1 MNGRS
6 GVPGERTVMMDV
18 SILGRE
24 FKVACRESE
33 RAELNEAVALLDRR
47 MREIRDAGKVSG
59 TDRIAVMAALNLAHE
74 LLRER
79 RIAKSDALV
88 GGAPIDGEATR
99 RRIQSMQSAIDQ
111 AMAGQD
117 KLFCRRTR
125 SRPMHHPAAVVAS
138 TALRSIPCGVRVGLT
153 LFEPMLA

>member
-1 MNGRS
+1 MS
-6 GVPGERTVMMDV
+6 GAAQSLTDRMVTLDV
-18 SILGRE
+18 AILGRE
-24 FKVACRESE
+24 FKVSCRESE
-33 RAELNEAVALLDRR
+33 RAELGEAVALLDRR

-79 RIAKSDALV
+79 RAAPSGSTV
-88 GGAPIDGEATR
+88 GEAPIDADSTR

-117 KLFCRRTR
+117 NLF
-125 SRPMHHPAAVVAS
+125 
-138 TALRSIPCGVRVGLT
+138 
-153 LFEPMLA
+153 

>member
-6 GVPGERTVMMDV
+6 GTASERTVMLDV
-18 SILGRE
+18 AILGRE
-24 FKVACRESE
+24 FKVACKESE
-33 RAELNEAVALLDRR
+33 RAELTEAVALLDRR
-47 MREIRDAGKVSG
+47 MREIRDGGKVNG

-79 RIAKSDALV
+79 RGAKAQAVV
-88 GGAPIDGEATR
+88 GEAPIDAESTR

-117 KLFCRRTR
+117 NLF
-125 SRPMHHPAAVVAS
+125 
-138 TALRSIPCGVRVGLT
+138 
-153 LFEPMLA
+153 

>member
-1 MNGRS
+1 MSARAVADERTMNGRTGTAS
-6 GVPGERTVMMDV
+6 ERTLMIDV

-24 FKVACRESE
+24 FKVACKDSE

-47 MREIRDAGKVSG
+47 MREIRDTGKVSG

-79 RIAKSDALV
+79 RAPKSEPGV
-88 GGAPIDGEATR
+88 GEAPIDAEATR

-117 KLFCRRTR
+117 KLF
-125 SRPMHHPAAVVAS
+125 
-138 TALRSIPCGVRVGLT
+138 
-153 LFEPMLA
+153 